1 MFKTIGI
8 LTDEELREWRDRQDP
23 SGQPIHAAFVIP
35 LINQILILREYI
47 RDLEI
52 ELDQARAALKD
63 AQAAE
68 KGERAMSERANAMD
82 AC

>member
-23 SGQPIHAAFVIP
+23 SGQPINAAFVIP

-52 ELDQARAALKD
+52 ELAL
-63 AQAAE
+63 
-68 KGERAMSERANAMD
+68 ERDRNTPKEAHDR
-82 AC
+82 

>member
-23 SGQPIHAAFVIP
+23 SGQSIHAAFVIP

-52 ELDQARAALKD
+52 ELAL
-63 AQAAE
+63 
-68 KGERAMSERANAMD
+68 ERDRNKPKEAHDR
-82 AC
+82 